1 MKTLLG
7 VIQQSQKVYMD
18 KSGSNQKKDR
28 FLDILSEGAWHWRIN
43 VVITVD

>member
-1 MKTLLG
+1 MKTLFG
-7 VIQQSQKVYMD
+7 VIQQSQRVSMD

-28 FLDILSEGAWHWRIN
+28 FLDVLSEGARRWRMN